1 VSRDFSNLNFRY
13 SFTFHDLSSKAT
25 WTGFLRM
32 QEKASSKSADAAA
45 EAKTKATEKG
55 N

>member
-1 VSRDFSNLNFRY
+1 
-13 SFTFHDLSSKAT
+13 
-25 WTGFLRM
+25 M

-55 N
+55 GNEP

>member
-1 VSRDFSNLNFRY
+1 MSRDFSNLNFPV
-13 SFTFHDLSSKAT
+13 FIHFHDLSSKT
-25 WTGFLRM
+25 TLTGLLRM

-55 N
+55 

>member
-1 VSRDFSNLNFRY
+1 
-13 SFTFHDLSSKAT
+13 
-25 WTGFLRM
+25 M

-55 N
+55 